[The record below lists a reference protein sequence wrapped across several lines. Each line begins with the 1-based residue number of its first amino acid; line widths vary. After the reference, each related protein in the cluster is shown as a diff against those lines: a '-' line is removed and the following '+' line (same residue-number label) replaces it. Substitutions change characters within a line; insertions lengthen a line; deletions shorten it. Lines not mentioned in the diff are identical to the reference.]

1 MAVYL
6 ARHGETDW
14 NLKGL
19 IQGHTDIPLNETGKK
34 QAFELAAA
42 IKDKGISIRK
52 IYSSD
57 LQRARETAEIAARVL
72 LVETEALKGI
82 QEVNL
87 GRWEGYTWKQVRE
100 LFPDEYRK
108 WYNNRR
114 YEVPPEGESYEQVL
128 QRVVPVLSR
137 ISSEEENVLVV
148 AHSAVIMAL
157 LSYIYEK
164 PFEEMSRNFR
174 TSNGEIIELEGGM
187 LKPLSGNMQKGIKV
201 LYEK

>member
-148 AHSAVIMAL
+148 VHSAVIMAL

-174 TSNGEIIELEGGM
+174 TSNGEIIELESGM
-187 LKPLSGNMQKGIKV
+187 LKPLSGNMQKGIKSII
-201 LYEK
+201 

>member
-57 LQRARETAEIAARVL
+57 LQRARETAEIAAQVL

-100 LFPDEYRK
+100 FFPDEYRK

-148 AHSAVIMAL
+148 VHSAVIMAL

-174 TSNGEIIELEGGM
+174 TSNGEIIELESGM
-187 LKPLSGNMQKGIKV
+187 LKPLSGNMQKGIKSII
-201 LYEK
+201 

>member
-57 LQRARETAEIAARVL
+57 LQRARETAEIAAQVL

-148 AHSAVIMAL
+148 VHSAVIMAL

-174 TSNGEIIELEGGM
+174 TSNGEIIELESGM
-187 LKPLSGNMQKGIKV
+187 LKPLSGNMQKGIKSII
-201 LYEK
+201 

>member
-128 QRVVPVLSR
+128 QRVVPVLSH

-148 AHSAVIMAL
+148 VHSAVIMAL

-174 TSNGEIIELEGGM
+174 TSNGEIIELESGM
-187 LKPLSGNMQKGIKV
+187 LKPLSGNMQKGIKSII
-201 LYEK
+201 

>member
-19 IQGHTDIPLNETGKK
+19 IQGHTDIPLNETGRQ
-34 QAFELAAA
+34 QALELAAA
-42 IKDKGISIRK
+42 VKDKGISINR

-57 LQRARETAEIAARVL
+57 MKRARETAEIVAKEL
-72 LVETEALKGI
+72 SVETRALKGI

-87 GRWEGYTWKQVRE
+87 GRWEGHTWKQVRE
-100 LFPDEYRK
+100 LFPDEYQV
-108 WYNNRR
+108 WYENRR

-128 QRVVPVLSR
+128 QRVVPVLSD
-137 ISSEEENVLVV
+137 IDLNEGENVLVV
-148 AHSAVIMAL
+148 VHSAVIMSL
-157 LSYIYEK
+157 LSYVYDK

-174 TSNGEIIELEGGM
+174 TKNGEIIELEKSM
-187 LKPLSGNMQKGIKV
+187 IKPL
-201 LYEK
+201 

>member
-128 QRVVPVLSR
+128 QRAVPVLSR

-148 AHSAVIMAL
+148 VHSAVIMAL

-174 TSNGEIIELEGGM
+174 TSNGEIIELESGM
-187 LKPLSGNMQKGIKV
+187 LKPLSGNMQKGIKSII
-201 LYEK
+201 

>member
-34 QAFELAAA
+34 QAFELAAS

-128 QRVVPVLSR
+128 QRVVPVLSH

-148 AHSAVIMAL
+148 VHSAVIMAL

-174 TSNGEIIELEGGM
+174 TSNGEIIELESGM
-187 LKPLSGNMQKGIKV
+187 LKPLSGNMQKGIKSII
-201 LYEK
+201 